1 MSWGQELKKFDLGQT
16 VSILANLG
24 VIAGI
29 VFLGIE
35 LRQTNELMDEQQ
47 RFNRL
52 SISTG
57 TNTLIAGNREL
68 AELRVSAME
77 DLSQL
82 TAADRIQLNALEMRV
97 LRNWEWTFRELP
109 LSELPVNSWRR
120 VSKRPS
126 WREIWSERKGE
137 FDPEFERWI
146 DEAVVSA
153 R

>member
-1 MSWGQELKKFDLGQT
+1 MKQFDLGQT
-16 VSILANLG
+16 VSIFANLG

-35 LRQTNELMDEQQ
+35 LRQNNDLMNEQQ

-57 TNTLIAGNREL
+57 TNTLIAANRDL
-68 AELRVSAME
+68 AELRASAIQ
-77 DLSQL
+77 DLSHL
-82 TAADRIQLNALEMRV
+82 TPADRIQLNALEMRV

-109 LSELPVNSWRR
+109 MSELPVNSWRR

-126 WREIWSERKGE
+126 WSEIWSERKDE
-137 FDPEFERWI
+137 FDPEFVQWI
-146 DEAVVSA
+146 AQNVLDGG
-153 R
+153 